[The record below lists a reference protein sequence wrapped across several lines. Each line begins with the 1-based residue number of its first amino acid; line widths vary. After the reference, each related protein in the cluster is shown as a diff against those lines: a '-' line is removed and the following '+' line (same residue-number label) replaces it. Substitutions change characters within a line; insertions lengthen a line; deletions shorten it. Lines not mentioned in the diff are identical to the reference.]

1 MTSYVEN
8 ETKKEFPFDVQE
20 LLEKI
25 ADVVLEMEQCPYEVC
40 INLLLTD
47 NTGIRAYNK

>member
-20 LLEKI
+20 ILEKI
-25 ADVVLEMEQCPYEVC
+25 AD
-40 INLLLTD
+40 
-47 NTGIRAYNK
+47 TGMY